1 MPQSVQRPDSVWD
14 TGHPSTRRQIDHR
27 HVGATRADTA
37 LTPAIAR
44 HILATYT
51 GPGDTVC
58 DPDPG
63 PGLVLAEAIRVGR
76 HAVGLQPDPRWE
88 SVLEDNLDLA
98 RLAGAKGAATLLGS
112 VDDPRAAE
120 LPAAIDLVLTGLRHT
135 PADNPSVLLVDLHER
150 LNAINDWVW
159 PGGHVVITCRPWRR
173 HGRLLDL
180 PGMIHEAVEATG
192 LDPVEDCVALAAP
205 VRGNQVRPRVVTRSG
220 RGPDAADLRH
230 RSAAR
235 PAHIDVFVFRSPT
248 TLSECHEAICGTG
261 GQKAAA

>member
-1 MPQSVQRPDSVWD
+1 MPQPAQGPASVWD
-14 TGHPSTRRQIDHR
+14 TGHLSTRRQIDHR

-51 GPGDTVC
+51 SPGDTVC
-58 DPDPG
+58 DPNPG
-63 PGLVLAEAIRVGR
+63 PGLVLAEAIRAGR
-76 HAVGLQPDPRWE
+76 HAVGLRPGPRWE
-88 SVLEDNLDLA
+88 SILEDNLDLA
-98 RLAGAKGAATLLGS
+98 QLAAATGTASLLDG

-135 PADNPSVLLVDLHER
+135 PIDNPSVSLVDLHER
-150 LNAINDWVW
+150 LNAIKDWVW

-180 PGMIHEAVEATG
+180 PGMVHEVVEATG
-192 LDPVEDCVALAAP
+192 LDPVEDCVALTAP
-205 VRGNQVRPRVVTRSG
+205 VRGNQIRPRVVTRSD
-220 RGPDAADLRH
+220 PVSDAADLGH
-230 RSAAR
+230 GCAPR

-248 TLSECHEAICGTG
+248 TRSSCHQPAHGMTNR
-261 GQKAAA
+261 KAAA